1 MSQQKKPT
9 NAERRRIA
17 REKIAAQRAA
27 EARRQRNM
35 RIAAIA
41 GGAVLT
47 AGVIWGGIAIANSNS
62 GSSSGTVAG
71 AVLADN
77 SKDATGQ
84 TVNGKVGVNTME
96 QTAYHIH
103 AHLTIYVNGVQKA
116 IPYGIGIVPPWQTNG
131 SGTSTFVTGGSKF
144 YYLHTHDETGVIH
157 IESPN
162 QVTYSLGDFFAVWG
176 QPLSTSQVGPAK
188 GTVYTYV
195 NGKKYSGNPADITL
209 TAHENIQLNVG
220 KDMPF
225 KNFDWTNTGE

>member
-17 REKIAAQRAA
+17 REKIEAQRRA
-27 EARRQRNM
+27 EARRQRNF

-47 AGVIWGGIAIANSNS
+47 AGVIAGGFAIANN
-62 GSSSGTVAG
+62 SSSGGGTNG
-71 AVLADN
+71 SSNVLAGN
-77 SKDATGQ
+77 QNDASGQ
-84 TVNGKVGVNTME
+84 VVDGKVGVNTME
-96 QTAYHIH
+96 QLAYHIH

-116 IPYGIGIVPPWQTNG
+116 IPYGIGIVPPWQTTG
-131 SGTSTFVTGGSKF
+131 SGSSTFVSGGSKF

-157 IESPN
+157 IEAPTN
-162 QVTYSLGDFFAVWG
+162 TQYTLGNFFGVWG
-176 QPLSTSQVGPAK
+176 QPLSSSQVGPAK

-195 NGKKYSGNPADITL
+195 NGTKYTGNPADIQL
-209 TAHENIQLNVG
+209 SAHENIQLNVG

-225 KNFDWTNTGE
+225 KNFDWTNTGL